1 MKIHHIGYV
10 VKSIEKYK
18 KNLII
23 DEVVK
28 ELYDETQKADLALI
42 KLENTFIEL
51 IEPKSK
57 ESFTYNFLQKGGGYH
72 HLCFETSKE
81 EAEQLIQDKKMIKVL
96 EWVYAPLLDADVCF
110 AYNRNR
116 EVVEFVNIISKTL
129 HLNSFK

>member
-28 ELYDETQKADLALI
+28 EIYDETQKANLALI
-42 KLENTFIEL
+42 KAQNIFIEL
-51 IEPKSK
+51 IEPTDE

-72 HLCFETSKE
+72 HLCFQTSKE
-81 EAEQLIQDKKMIKVL
+81 EAEQFIQNKKMIKVL
-96 EWVYAPLLDADVCF
+96 DWVYAPLLDGDVCF
-110 AYNRNR
+110 AYNRNK
-116 EVVEFVNIISKTL
+116 EIVEFVCLK
-129 HLNSFK
+129 K